1 MKIEI
6 INNSKNE
13 LPQYSTS
20 QSAGLDLRANL
31 EESVTLKPFERS
43 LIPTGLHIALPDGYE
58 AQVRPR
64 SGLAY
69 KKGVTVLNAPGTIDA
84 DYRGDIG
91 VILIN
96 MSNED
101 FVVENGERIAQLVIA
116 KYDQAEWIQVT
127 ELSETN
133 RGEGG
138 FGSTIAHGYLTVS
151 LLPYLWEQIA
161 EINNIKMMINY
172 GIEKLKF
179 NQPVRVDH
187 EVRLR
192 VKLSALADL
201 RGITK
206 CQLNVKLEIKDN
218 PKPAFTGEFIFLYHF
233 KS

>member
-1 MKIEI
+1 MAKVVIGSHAEFEEYIGKELGVSEFLKIDQER
-6 INNSKNE
+6 IN
-13 LPQYSTS
+13 
-20 QSAGLDLRANL
+20 AFADA
-31 EESVTLKPFERS
+31 
-43 LIPTGLHIALPDGYE
+43 
-58 AQVRPR
+58 
-64 SGLAY
+64 
-69 KKGVTVLNAPGTIDA
+69 TIDHQWIHL
-84 DYRGDIG
+84 DT
-91 VILIN
+91 
-96 MSNED
+96 
-101 FVVENGERIAQLVIA
+101 ERA
-116 KYDQAEWIQVT
+116 
-127 ELSETN
+127 TN
-133 RGEGG
+133 EGG